1 MACECQDPMQY
12 VAFLL
17 HAANHRSK
25 ASTMVHRIAII
36 LLSGI
41 LLLSMEVDGSISLPK
56 SSVNAR
62 NNEIVHRTRGGAA
75 ATTKKNLASVQKT
88 KEQQISSAGT
98 ATITN
103 EIVNLLKCLV
113 GSGVLGLPSGI
124 AACANSPK
132 AILPVSLLVLVVG
145 IMSGYCF
152 SLIGRICTY
161 TDSQSYQEA
170 WSNSVSPKTAWM
182 PAFACLLVTLGSVVA
197 FSMILSDTLPS
208 LFQAYMGVTISRTQA
223 LLGVTVFPVL
233 PLCLLKDLSSLAP
246 FSALGTAGMLFTAIS
261 MCIRY
266 FQGSYALPDGKF
278 LQYIENKPSF
288 GNEASIWNPNVF
300 LLLSM
305 LSSALLC
312 HYIAPKFM
320 IELKDSSVARF
331 NKVVVPSFAVA
342 IVIFIVF
349 GAMGFLTFGE
359 SSSGL
364 VLNDYATQDTFN
376 EHESTRRGC
385 VHVFGYPLAFVGVRD
400 GVMEI
405 CNIKS
410 RSDSTVNTLT
420 VVLLTIVTVLAFY
433 VKNLRTVLALGG
445 ATWGNYV
452 VYLFP
457 TYMFCKLADTKM
469 PSLKKEKPIAVAT
482 GLIGLVM
489 GIVGTIN
496 TIQTMNS

>member
-1 MACECQDPMQY
+1 
-12 VAFLL
+12 
-17 HAANHRSK
+17 
-25 ASTMVHRIAII
+25 MVMRMRRFAII

-41 LLLSMEVDGSISLPK
+41 LLLSMKVDGSIASPK
-56 SSVNAR
+56 SSVTAR
-62 NNEIVHRTRGGAA
+62 NNDIIHRTRGGAA
-75 ATTKKNLASVQKT
+75 APSSKKNRSVQKST
-88 KEQQISSAGT
+88 EQTVSSAGT

-103 EIVNLLKCLV
+103 EIINLLKCLV

-132 AILPVSLLVLVVG
+132 AILPASILTVVVG
-145 IMSGYCF
+145 IMTGYCF
-152 SLIGRICTY
+152 SLIGRICKY
-161 TDSQSYQEA
+161 TDSQTYQEA
-170 WSNSVSPKTAWM
+170 WSKSVSPRTDWM
-182 PAFACLLVTLGSVVA
+182 PAFACLLVTSFSVVA

-208 LFQAYMGVTISRTQA
+208 LLQAYMGVTITRTQA
-223 LLGVTVFPVL
+223 LLGLTVFPIL

-246 FSALGTAGMLFTAIS
+246 FSALGTAGMFFTAIC
-261 MCIRY
+261 MGIRY

-278 LQYIENKPSF
+278 LQYLENKPSF
-288 GNEASIWNPNVF
+288 GTQASIWNPNVF

-305 LSSALLC
+305 LSSALMC
-312 HYIAPKFM
+312 HFIAPKFM
-320 IELKDSSVARF
+320 VELKDSSVARF
-331 NKVVVPSFAVA
+331 NKVVIPSFAMA

-349 GAMGFLTFGE
+349 GAMGFLTFGA
-359 SSSGL
+359 SCSGL
-364 VLNDYATQDTFN
+364 VLNDYATQDTLM
-376 EHESTRRGC
+376 SASRLA
-385 VHVFGYPLAFVGVRD
+385 VAASIVFGYPLAFVGVRD
-400 GVMEI
+400 GVIEI
-405 CNIKS
+405 FKIKS

-433 VKNLRTVLALGG
+433 VKNLRTILALGG

-457 TYMFCKLADTKM
+457 TYMFCKLADTTM

-496 TIQTMNS
+496 TIQSMNS